1 MVILP
6 LIAFIGCWTGL
17 YVGNRDWRASF
28 IEAAILWAV
37 GLAFATEALSI
48 VFCISRH
55 GLAAAW
61 LLAAALAWL
70 VAIRRMK
77 MQSAAFGDSP
87 GQAVAVKLSGIER
100 ASIAAIAVILALTAI
115 VAIAGA
121 PNSWDSMQYNMPRAI
136 MWLEN
141 HSVRMY
147 PTVDYQQLMMSP
159 WADYA
164 MMHLIALQGSD
175 RFADLVSWFS
185 FAGSIVGVSLIAR
198 ELRGSRPTQLLAS
211 LLCAT
216 IPSAILFAS
225 SSKPDE
231 TIGFWIVACVYCLLR
246 WRSNPSWTNALLG
259 AAAIGLTVMTKGTA
273 YALLPALLAAVFWM
287 WPADRRRTFLPW
299 IPAVAIVILMLN
311 GPLYV
316 RNIRLSGSPLGFAS
330 PDGDADTVGQR
341 HFANGT
347 FKPQDIAA
355 NVLRNAALHFGTTG
369 RIDALT
375 EKVFRGMIRGLGA
388 DPDDPRMIEGGNSRG
403 TIPFGL
409 NSLSLTET
417 RAGNLLV
424 LFLFLVALPL
434 ILLMRSPS
442 RRDTAIFA
450 IGLIGAFVFF
460 CASLRWQPWNGRFHL
475 PLFMLACAVVSVV
488 LSEVCPQWI
497 VALVA
502 AIVIVGS
509 VPFTLLNSPRP
520 LLQIREA
527 HRKVPAPSILRM
539 GRDRMY
545 FADQHLYLADSFLAA
560 ARFVTA
566 TGCRNVGLD
575 ASVQHYD
582 YPMLALLKAGVGGP
596 NVHYVGVHNRST
608 AFPASAGDPCA
619 VVCLGCSLVHQKSTQ
634 YGGPSFFSTSFDRVE
649 VFLRSGPSARQ
660 QQAVI
665 ASNSGHCG
673 LLPPDHVQQLLGDPV
688 RPTPNAN
695 SCAYQGPAGRVLVRE
710 LPNGTDAPNFD
721 DLAGEGM
728 GSLPGGGEGYSTVI
742 VFDGGWG
749 DRPVLIYVDKNDR
762 LFGINL
768 DLTQGSPRSEDF
780 LRLAD
785 ELRIDQSA
793 SGNTALH

>member
-1 MVILP
+1 MP
-6 LIAFIGCWTGL
+6 T
-17 YVGNRDWRASF
+17 
-28 IEAAILWAV
+28 LW
-37 GLAFATEALSI
+37 
-48 VFCISRH
+48 
-55 GLAAAW
+55 
-61 LLAAALAWL
+61 
-70 VAIRRMK
+70 
-77 MQSAAFGDSP
+77 
-87 GQAVAVKLSGIER
+87 
-100 ASIAAIAVILALTAI
+100 
-115 VAIAGA
+115 
-121 PNSWDSMQYNMPRAI
+121 
-136 MWLEN
+136 
-141 HSVRMY
+141 
-147 PTVDYQQLMMSP
+147 
-159 WADYA
+159 
-164 MMHLIALQGSD
+164 
-175 RFADLVSWFS
+175 
-185 FAGSIVGVSLIAR
+185 
-198 ELRGSRPTQLLAS
+198 
-211 LLCAT
+211 
-216 IPSAILFAS
+216 
-225 SSKPDE
+225 
-231 TIGFWIVACVYCLLR
+231 
-246 WRSNPSWTNALLG
+246 
-259 AAAIGLTVMTKGTA
+259 
-273 YALLPALLAAVFWM
+273 
-287 WPADRRRTFLPW
+287 
-299 IPAVAIVILMLN
+299 
-311 GPLYV
+311 
-316 RNIRLSGSPLGFAS
+316 
-330 PDGDADTVGQR
+330 
-341 HFANGT
+341 ANGT
-347 FKPQDIAA
+347 LPMAHSSRKTLPQMSCE
-355 NVLRNAALHFGTTG
+355 TPPCTSEQP
-369 RIDALT
+369 

-649 VFLRSGPSARQ
+649 VFLRSGPSARK

-673 LLPPDHVQQLLGDPV
+673 LLPPDQVQRLLGNPV
-688 RPTPNAN
+688 SHTPNVN
-695 SCAYQGPAGRVLVRE
+695 SCMYQGPAGRVLVRE

-749 DRPVLIYVDKNDR
+749 DRPVLIYVAKNDR

-768 DLTQGSPRSEDF
+768 DLTQDSARSEDF
-780 LRLAD
+780 LRLANELHID
-785 ELRIDQSA
+785 ESA
-793 SGNTALH
+793 FGNTALH